1 MNRNHLLLAAIVV
14 ALMCAAPMALDSSEA
29 DGAEKGDFLL
39 DYGNGWSI
47 WIQTSPGST
56 VADTV
61 KATLDA
67 AGLPHNDDLSE
78 IDSQSAVTIGSTSG
92 SGSFSEPGTTGVT
105 VTSQWR
111 FFAWSGS
118 EWTETA
124 ASDAYSSQKLA
135 AAFYPEGIV
144 PVETPERQSSW
155 TAINGDSWNSA
166 NQIANL
172 ESEAGK
178 KWEHVPEYGGDDPN
192 GLYGGCLVVRDH
204 VLVKYGNASKITGQ
218 TAVTCYNLE
227 TGAEEW
233 SFYYNPNGMD
243 TSSMVVMG
251 QYVYVQSNNGHI
263 YRIDW
268 REGPGADN
276 SKVITFGGKPWDDET
291 VVPWDTIEIDW
302 YVSFGNRFASMVADS
317 GSIYV
322 KSYNGMQYCF
332 DKDLN
337 LVWSFQSEGH
347 AYYNTSTIF
356 DGHVFAGFYDGCL
369 YILDQKTG
377 ALEAKTVIYQQT
389 ESFKGKSGCAN
400 VPQVFKDDTGY
411 TIFITSSDGL
421 GMDSKYS
428 GFGVYHFDGTQ
439 ITEVKNFKGDL
450 GSTGA
455 YITRMDY
462 LTEYE
467 GAMVATDIGFFVVNK
482 DGTYTKIFG
491 RQQGYEAAHNAPVL
505 VNGSVFYYTTYT
517 THNAVSVD
525 MTGTIT
531 GMYRSIG
538 TYSMV
543 SPVVVDGYALPCD
556 DDGVICF
563 GSTLAPYDPN
573 PPVPESSTPLW
584 QIIAYV
590 LIAIAA
596 FFAILWVVLRFG
608 LKWENPF
615 GEMKR
620 RVRHF
625 FFGTEFTHNK
635 RSKRK
640 VRAVV
645 IFGVSITLL
654 VALASL
660 CLGSETTMGPLEALS
675 NAISAIQKG
684 GSGLTYEEMLIYN
697 QRLPRVLAA
706 IAVGMGLSVAGAMY
720 QAVIKNPLVEP
731 YIMGVSSGAGTFAV
745 LVLTSGFTFF
755 GLFALNSPYL
765 IAFCAIFGGLLAF
778 GLTMLLALKTGGK
791 SINYVLAGIVIGLVF
806 SAVQSL
812 MMMSAGTKVA
822 SALSWLYGSFASMTW
837 DKLWLVLIPAI
848 FICIIPLIWAKE
860 FNLVLLGED
869 QAKQMGLNAKRFDA
883 VMLIIAS
890 VLTSICVA
898 FCGVIGFVGL
908 VIPHLSRMIL
918 GGDHRLMLPATMAF
932 GGFLMVAADLLA
944 RTLLSGYELPVGA
957 ITTAIGVPVF
967 AYLLITRG
975 RSYDVRGRRH
985 KSDPQ
990 ALHRR
995 ARSYAHG
1002 AQEAQDEVHPGLRH
1016 GARRDRVHRHAL
1028 HRADEDP
1035 RPRFRA
1041 GQPVHSHRQGRERDD
1056 SGPGHGV
1063 QLQVPEGPGR
1073 PGGRNRPIGGRI
1085 RIPGGHT
1092 QSAGRPV
1099 HHGSVV
1105 RSRDAGHRGHRVRLH
1120 VLRAAG
1126 PQLDLP
1132 RGDSRDPRRPHR
1144 LLPDHGAGPARRRD
1158 DQLLRPVG
1166 SGDRIGVRR
1175 DADHNDSV
1183 LREQGLRRPAVAVRV
1198 LRQRHH
1204 GEGRVHTD
1212 PGGRDLCIHNE
1223 VRQGDEPGPPGGEPG
1238 PPDGI
1243 ERQALQRHDAHTRL
1257 HTDRVLR
1264 RVLRDHRVRGTR
1276 GPPPVPHAVRR
1287 GPPPGAPCLHR
1298 SGSGADDGGRPGR
1311 QDDRARHRAARRC
1324 HNHFDRRPRVRLP
1337 PLH

>member
-1 MNRNHLLLAAIVV
+1 MDRRILIIAAV
-14 ALMCAAPMALDSSEA
+14 AVAAMCAVPLATDAAYA
-29 DGAEKGDFLL
+29 DESAGKGDFLL
-39 DYGNGWSI
+39 DYGNGWAEWYPIS
-47 WIQTSPGST
+47 SGST
-56 VADTV
+56 VLDAA

-67 AGLPHNDDLSE
+67 AGKAHNDDLTE
-78 IDSQSAVTIGSTSG
+78 IDSQATVTIGSKTG
-92 SGSFSEPGTTGVT
+92 SGSFTEPGTTGIT
-105 VTSQWR
+105 TTSQWR
-111 FFAWSGS
+111 FFAWGAS
-118 EWTETA
+118 EWEEVSP
-124 ASDAYSSQKLA
+124 SDAYTSQKLA
-135 AAFYPEGIV
+135 VAYYPEGLV
-144 PVETPERQSSW
+144 PVETPEHQSSW

-166 NQIANL
+166 NQLADVQSDI
-172 ESEAGK
+172 GK

-204 VLVKYGNASKITGQ
+204 VLVKYGNASKATGLA
-218 TAVTCYNLE
+218 TVTCYNLN

-233 SFYYNPNGMD
+233 SFNFKPMQMD
-243 TSSMVVMG
+243 TSSMAVMG
-251 QYVYVQSNNGHI
+251 QYVYIQSTNGHI

-268 REGPGADN
+268 REGPGVDN
-276 SKVITFGGKPWDDET
+276 SKVTTFGGLPWDDPT
-291 VVPWDTIEIDW
+291 VVPAETIDIDW
-302 YVSFGNRFASMVADS
+302 YVSFNNRFASIVSDS

-332 DKDLN
+332 DQDLN
-337 LVWSFQSEGH
+337 LLWSFQSEGH
-347 AYYNTSTIF
+347 AYYSSSTVF

-377 ALEAKTVIYQQT
+377 ALEAKTIIYQQ
-389 ESFKGKSGCAN
+389 EKGFKGKSGAAN

-428 GFGVYHFDGTQ
+428 GFGIYHFDGSE
-439 ITEVKNFKGDL
+439 ITVVKDYKQGFGSVGAYLTRYDDGSFKGIIL
-450 GSTGA
+450 AS
-455 YITRMDY
+455 
-462 LTEYE
+462 
-467 GAMVATDIGFFVVNK
+467 DIGFFKIDFQGN
-482 DGTYTKIFG
+482 YTQIFTKE
-491 RQQGYEAAHNAPVL
+491 QGYEAAHNAPVF
-505 VNGSVFYYTTYT
+505 VNGSMFYYTTYS
-517 THNAVSVD
+517 THNIVSVTLD
-525 MTGTIT
+525 GTIT
-531 GMYRSIG
+531 GMFRNIG
-538 TYSMV
+538 TYAMV
-543 SPVVVDGYALPCD
+543 SPVVVDGFALPCD
-556 DDGVICF
+556 DSGMICF
-563 GSTLAPYDPN
+563 GSTLKEYNPN
-573 PPVPESSTPLW
+573 PPAPESSTPLW

-620 RVRHF
+620 KVRHF

-645 IFGVSITLL
+645 IFGVSITLI

-684 GSGLTYEEMLIYN
+684 GNGLTYEEMLIYN

-706 IAVGMGLSVAGAMY
+706 MAVGMGLSVAGAMY

-837 DKLWLVLIPAI
+837 DKLWLVLIPAF
-848 FICIIPLIWAKE
+848 FICMIPLIWAKE

-975 RSYDVRGRRH
+975 RSYDVRGRRD

-995 ARSYAHG
+995 QRRNAHA

-1016 GARRDRVHRHAL
+1016 RAGRDRVHRHAL
-1028 HRADEDP
+1028 HRAHEDP
-1035 RPRFRA
+1035 RPDLSA
-1041 GQPVHSHRQGRERDD
+1041 VQPVHRHRQGRERDD
-1056 SGPGHGV
+1056 AGPGHGV

-1073 PGGRNRPIGGRI
+1073 ARGRNRALSGRI
-1085 RIPGGHT
+1085 RLPGGHT
-1092 QSAGRPV
+1092 QPPGGPV

-1105 RSRDAGHRGHRVRLH
+1105 RSRNAGHRGHRVRLH

-1132 RGDSRDPRRPHR
+1132 RGHRRDPGRPHR
-1144 LLPDHGAGPARRRD
+1144 LLPDHGAGPSRRRD

-1223 VRQGDEPGPPGGEPG
+1223 IRQGDEPGPPRGEPG

-1243 ERQALQRHDAHTRL
+1243 ERQALQRHDAHPRL

-1276 GPPPVPHAVRR
+1276 GPPPVSHAVRR
-1287 GPPPGAPCLHR
+1287 GPPPGAPRIHR